1 MMGEHYF
8 TGLEGI
14 FMGIRVIK
22 TAIAAIAAIYTAYY
36 LGLEPA
42 LSAGMLAILGV
53 EVTRKKGLKSASARF
68 VASVLGLFFASLIF
82 SVFGFHY
89 WAVAIYILVSFPILS
104 RFQLKDGII
113 TSAVIVFHLFTHG
126 QVTPSFLGN
135 EILLLFVGLG
145 WATAINFIYMPKDE
159 KELLAVRSELEHA
172 LSTIFREM
180 AATLRDPSHLWNGS
194 ELLEAHRII
203 EDGARRSLRNSENR
217 LWYQEPSTY
226 WPGYFEM
233 RRQQLYSIQQM
244 LAELSLVYE
253 KWPQGELIA
262 ELLERL
268 AGDVKSEVYQG
279 KAEEM
284 VFELM
289 RSFREMELPKTRE
302 EFEIR
307 AALLTLLHE
316 VDRYLA
322 VAKRMKK
329 KPAAEAGEKRKSGS
343 N

>member
-1 MMGEHYF
+1 M
-8 TGLEGI
+8 
-14 FMGIRVIK
+14 MGIRVIK
-22 TAIAAIAAIYTAYY
+22 TALAAIAAIYTAIY

-53 EVTRKKGLKSASARF
+53 EVTRMKGLKSASVRF

-82 SVFGFHY
+82 TLFGFHY
-89 WAVAIYILVSFPILS
+89 WVAAIYIVVCFPILS
-104 RFQLKDGII
+104 KIQLKDGII
-113 TSAVIVFHLFTHG
+113 TSAVVVFHLFTYG
-126 QVTPSFLGN
+126 QVTASILGN
-135 EILLLFVGLG
+135 EIMLLFVGLG

-159 KELLAVRSELEHA
+159 KELLAVRSKLENA
-172 LSTIFREM
+172 FSTVFREM
-180 AATLRDPSHLWNGS
+180 ALTLRDPSHLWDGS
-194 ELLEAHRII
+194 ELLEAHRHI
-203 EDGARRSLRNSENR
+203 EEGAQRSVRNSENR
-217 LWYQEPSTY
+217 LWYQETSL

-233 RRQQLYSIQQM
+233 RRQQLYCIQQM
-244 LAELSLVYE
+244 IGELALVYE

-279 KAEEM
+279 KAEGM

-289 RSFREMELPKTRE
+289 RSFREMNLPKTRE

-329 KPAAEAGEKRKSGS
+329 KSVEATGERKNSEG